1 MLGRQLAAFERLALA
16 RGLPWGVGAFGIHSY
31 QSEAALR
38 ADVAVQ
44 HWEAAETTFF
54 RELREVVARAE
65 FPRLKA
71 FVMYDSSRSSVTNR
85 SVTVRDAVLQT
96 FRAYVQLPSFIVNDA
111 GRFAAPCPSVC
122 GDEVGEQG

>member
-44 HWEAAETTFF
+44 QGREAAAD
-54 RELREVVARAE
+54 ARAGGAR
-65 FPRLKA
+65 PAR
-71 FVMYDSSRSSVTNR
+71 VTGGL
-85 SVTVRDAVLQT
+85 SCT
-96 FRAYVQLPSFIVNDA
+96 
-111 GRFAAPCPSVC
+111 
-122 GDEVGEQG
+122 